1 MEDKTDKTTRTG
13 ETQHLMPLFSVWC
26 SIQTDKLA
34 DQLAPAFLRF
44 IFATSRKPNST
55 RLWLQVNF
63 WRFNFCDVL
72 KASSIHVIALSIPG
86 INAQAFR
93 AGLVNLVLLASRLR
107 QLGLGQGKCERS
119 SRVTVKRSKR
129 ALTDSL
135 ALFPALAIPSRSA
148 SVRFAMAIKKKQSI
162 SKPSSNGNRSR
173 NGASQ
178 SKPSHTGPQ
187 NTAVRTYS
195 IPDFRLEHPDLA
207 VKRLVEKDKDGAEHV
222 RYEVT
227 GNLDAPVP
235 PIRDSKYLNKQQ
247 CIEIYRYMLLNRKME
262 VALENLYKQG
272 KVVGGVYFG
281 LGQEACSC
289 ASAYALDKDDWF
301 APMIRNQGALL
312 VRGFGASDTMMQY
325 MAKAD
330 SPTKGRDGTS
340 HFGDIE
346 ERNMVSPI
354 SMLGDLIPVL
364 SGVALGARL
373 QGRNIATLTW
383 IGDGGQSTGVTY
395 EGINFAAVQNLGL
408 VLFVES
414 NLWAY
419 STPSEMQ
426 YRVKDLA
433 ERAIGYGIPG
443 VIVDGTDAC
452 QVYDAAHDAVERAHR
467 AEGPTLIEAKMMR
480 MKGHAIHDAAAYVP
494 KPMFDFWKK
503 RDPIARFE
511 NYLVKEKKWLTAKE
525 NAELISEVERVIEA
539 EREIAVN
546 SPMPTPESAE
556 GGVYC
561 EDGCHEIKPKYG
573 MPKVKKGTGG
583 FKATEAAVHLK

>member
-1 MEDKTDKTTRTG
+1 M
-13 ETQHLMPLFSVWC
+13 
-26 SIQTDKLA
+26 
-34 DQLAPAFLRF
+34 
-44 IFATSRKPNST
+44 
-55 RLWLQVNF
+55 
-63 WRFNFCDVL
+63 
-72 KASSIHVIALSIPG
+72 
-86 INAQAFR
+86 
-93 AGLVNLVLLASRLR
+93 
-107 QLGLGQGKCERS
+107 
-119 SRVTVKRSKR
+119 
-129 ALTDSL
+129 
-135 ALFPALAIPSRSA
+135 
-148 SVRFAMAIKKKQSI
+148 SI
-162 SKPSSNGNRSR
+162 SKKKSNPKPGSNGNRLGNSASPLKSTHLAKGAR
-173 NGASQ
+173 NGV
-178 SKPSHTGPQ
+178 PSL
-187 NTAVRTYS
+187 RRYS
-195 IPDFRLEHPDLA
+195 IPDTRLEHPDLS
-207 VKRLVEKDKDGAEHV
+207 VKQRVEKDKDGTEHV
-222 RYEVT
+222 RYEVS
-227 GNLDAPVP
+227 GDLDAPVP
-235 PIRDSKYLNKQQ
+235 PIRDSKYLSKQQ
-247 CIEIYRYMLLNRKME
+247 CVEIYRYMLLNRKME

-312 VRGFGASDTMMQY
+312 VRGFRASDTMMQY

-330 SPTKGRDGTS
+330 SPTHGRDGTS

-346 ERNMVSPI
+346 KRNMVSPI

-364 SGVALGARL
+364 SGVVLGARL
-373 QGRNIATLTW
+373 QGWNIAALTW

-408 VLFVES
+408 VLVVES

-419 STPSEMQ
+419 STPSELQ

-452 QVYDAAHDAVERAHR
+452 QVYDAARDAVERAHR
-467 AEGPTLIEAKMMR
+467 GEGPTLIEAKMMR

-494 KPMFDFWKK
+494 KPMFEFWKK

-525 NAELISEVERVIEA
+525 NADLISDVERVIEA

-556 GGVYC
+556 GGVFC

-573 MPKVKKGTGG
+573 MPKVRKGTGG
-583 FKATEAAVHLK
+583 FRQTEAAAHFK

>member
-1 MEDKTDKTTRTG
+1 MAKK
-13 ETQHLMPLFSVWC
+13 
-26 SIQTDKLA
+26 IAK
-34 DQLAPAFLRF
+34 
-44 IFATSRKPNST
+44 RKVSANG
-55 RLWLQVNF
+55 N
-63 WRFNFCDVL
+63 
-72 KASSIHVIALSIPG
+72 H
-86 INAQAFR
+86 
-93 AGLVNLVLLASRLR
+93 ASRRSELK
-107 QLGLGQGKCERS
+107 GLK
-119 SRVTVKRSKR
+119 TN
-129 ALTDSL
+129 
-135 ALFPALAIPSRSA
+135 SA
-148 SVRFAMAIKKKQSI
+148 E
-162 SKPSSNGNRSR
+162 
-173 NGASQ
+173 
-178 SKPSHTGPQ
+178 
-187 NTAVRTYS
+187 RTYS
-195 IPDFRLEHPDLA
+195 IPDYRLEKQNL
-207 VKRLVEKDKDGAEHV
+207 RV
-222 RYEVT
+222 RQVHKGDEVHYEVSGDLNT
-227 GNLDAPVP
+227 PVP
-235 PIRDSKYLNKQQ
+235 PIRDSKYLSKQQ

-262 VALENLYKQG
+262 TALENLYKQG

-312 VRGFGASDTMMQY
+312 VRGFRARDTMMQY

-340 HFGDIE
+340 HFGDIH

-408 VLFVES
+408 VLVVES

-426 YRVKDLA
+426 YKVKDLA

-452 QVYDAAHDAVERAHR
+452 QVYDATRDAVERAHR
-467 AEGPTLIEAKMMR
+467 GEGASLIEAKMMR
-480 MKGHAIHDAAAYVP
+480 MKGHAIHDGAEYVP
-494 KPMFDFWKK
+494 KPMFEYWKK

-511 NYLVKEKKWLTAKE
+511 NYLVNAKKWLTPAG
-525 NAELISEVERVIEA
+525 NAELIAEVEREIEI
-539 EREIAVN
+539 EREAAAS
-546 SPMPTPESAE
+546 SPMPKPESAM

-573 MPKVKKGTGG
+573 MPKIKAGSGR
-583 FKATEAAVHLK
+583 FKETEAAVHLK